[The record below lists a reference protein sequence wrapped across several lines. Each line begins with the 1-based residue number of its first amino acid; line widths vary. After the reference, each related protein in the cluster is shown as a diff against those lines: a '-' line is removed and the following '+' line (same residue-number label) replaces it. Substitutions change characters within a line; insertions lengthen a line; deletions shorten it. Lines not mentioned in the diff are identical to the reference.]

1 VKAAAKFNQGYAT
14 TEYLA
19 ACLLDQAWHQLK
31 AAEVPGADGVLA
43 FETAALKKAG
53 VDFAP
58 VPPRYRSTYFSH
70 IFSNNYSAGYY
81 SYLWS
86 EVLDADSVEWFKQH
100 GGLTRANGDRLRT
113 MVLSRG
119 GSAEAMDLYRAF
131 RGAEP
136 DIKPLLARRG
146 LDAAGAN

>member
-1 VKAAAKFNQGYAT
+1 
-14 TEYLA
+14 
-19 ACLLDQAWHQLK
+19 
-31 AAEVPGADGVLA
+31 
-43 FETAALKKAG
+43 
-53 VDFAP
+53 
-58 VPPRYRSTYFSH
+58 
-70 IFSNNYSAGYY
+70 
-81 SYLWS
+81 
-86 EVLDADSVEWFKQH
+86 
-100 GGLTRANGDRLRT
+100 